1 MQVYLWPLAPGSQQ
15 VGDILNVQIDDAL
28 SQMFQ
33 ADQHF

>member
-1 MQVYLWPLAPGSQQ
+1 MQVSLGLLAPGSRQ